1 MQNNFCPENCN
12 VNIVVEMII
21 AWASADTIFASLIQH
36 EFAIVLRITLI
47 WFKNCL
53 LFDKQKQQ
61 RMTFLCVAAQ
71 KSKLFEW
78 SFVFGWHVLKMRRL
92 EPIINILET
101 LWINCVWTNFE
112 NLQSNAL
119 TRANN
124 FESKQTWKKL
134 KAYCLFHQAALKR
147 NAF

>member
-78 SFVFGWHVLKMRRL
+78 SFVFGWHVLKMRQL
-92 EPIINILET
+92 EAIINILKLYE
-101 LWINCVWTNFE
+101 LIAFE
-112 NLQSNAL
+112 
-119 TRANN
+119 RI
-124 FESKQTWKKL
+124 SKIYNQTHWQEQTISRVNRHEKNWKHIVCFIRQL
-134 KAYCLFHQAALKR
+134 
-147 NAF
+147 